1 MKLLIGVESMPV
13 ILSIKPEYVQE
24 IRKGTKLYEFRKG
37 NFQFNPTNR
46 LVFIYETT
54 PVNKIVGSFYISKV
68 VEDSPLILWKKLSAN
83 AGISKEAFFEYY
95 HKSQRGIAL
104 KISKLKFF
112 DEPIDPIKEIPGFSA
127 PQSFRYLNKL
137 EFSVLRKRLNYRAI
151 DEFFDNNS

>member
-1 MKLLIGVESMPV
+1 MPV

-37 NFQFNPTNR
+37 NFQFNPTNQ

-68 VEDSPLILWKKLSAN
+68 IEDSPLILWNKLSAN

-104 KISKLKFF
+104 KISKLKLS
-112 DEPIDPIKEIPGFSA
+112 PS
-127 PQSFRYLNKL
+127 
-137 EFSVLRKRLNYRAI
+137 
-151 DEFFDNNS
+151 